1 MYYHILFLNG
11 IQAIISRVLY
21 LMVPLYMVSIGH
33 SNLSIGLVK
42 SLEYIPNIL
51 FAFYI
56 GYIVDKVGYSVS
68 MRCSF
73 IAQIVLGIAAWLV
86 FSYQSIHVSAILI
99 IYFLYSCVFYVY
111 FNSQFSATR
120 ALIDKKKVGG
130 LFGLMQSLLEV
141 TALVGPLVAALV
153 VQQELIRWFFLVSSC
168 CGLILVLIT
177 PRQATSLSSN
187 KGYGVIES
195 AKAILNKYD
204 GIVSFSITV
213 MLVNAAG
220 AAGYTLHLLYLK
232 NEMGLTV
239 SSVGLVFTIAGLV
252 ASISGYS
259 YKYICKISSD
269 KSIYFAFPACS
280 FILYIV
286 YPFLESVF
294 YFQLLFGI
302 ETMLG
307 TWFAITVWKIRS
319 NASEDSDIGQIT
331 GLTGA
336 LFKIGMPVSIAIST
350 FIADYISFLAAYFS
364 ASIFALLAF
373 LVVLSKSRFGF
384 GCQDIPNVP

>member
-232 NEMGLTV
+232 MKWV
-239 SSVGLVFTIAGLV
+239 
-252 ASISGYS
+252 
-259 YKYICKISSD
+259 
-269 KSIYFAFPACS
+269 
-280 FILYIV
+280 
-286 YPFLESVF
+286 
-294 YFQLLFGI
+294 
-302 ETMLG
+302 
-307 TWFAITVWKIRS
+307 
-319 NASEDSDIGQIT
+319 
-331 GLTGA
+331 
-336 LFKIGMPVSIAIST
+336 
-350 FIADYISFLAAYFS
+350 
-364 ASIFALLAF
+364 
-373 LVVLSKSRFGF
+373 
-384 GCQDIPNVP
+384 